1 MTKQAS
7 ATRAVDET
15 ENVPNSSAG
24 TQRSAGVAQLAPERS
39 IAFQI
44 RRAHLA
50 FSRLL
55 ETRLARHGVKNG
67 YWYYLRALGLRE
79 NVTPKYLSEATKA
92 TETTTVALL
101 KGMTKEGLVARS
113 KDTVDRRQVFIS
125 LTNKGRS
132 LASTVTPYATE
143 LNDVATAGIS
153 KRDIEICLSVL
164 SRMANNLEESLK
176 NGGAED
182 GS

>member
-1 MTKQAS
+1 M
-7 ATRAVDET
+7 RM
-15 ENVPNSSAG
+15 AG
-24 TQRSAGVAQLAPERS
+24 EGTADSGGSQSGSPGIAQLTPERS
-39 IAFQI
+39 VAFQI

-67 YWYYLRALGLRE
+67 YWYYLRALGLKE

-101 KGMTKEGLVARS
+101 KGMDKEGLIARS

-132 LASTVTPYATE
+132 LASTVTPYASE
-143 LNDVATAGIS
+143 LNDIAKAGIS
-153 KRDIEICLSVL
+153 KRDIETCLSVL

-176 NGGAED
+176 TNGDDED
-182 GS
+182 